1 MKQQKNTVEVE
12 GEKYDWWVSRNPQW
26 CHEDGWQG
34 VQLTVELANR
44 SRKQLL
50 IQLPFVVE
58 SRSST
63 PHKQRPK
70 ILPIAVVNDI
80 KAAIELGWKP
90 DSKGKPYRYEV
101 E

>member
-1 MKQQKNTVEVE
+1 MNQQRNSIEVE
-12 GEKYDWWVSRNPQW
+12 GTKYDWWVSRNPQW

-34 VQLTVELANR
+34 GQLTVELAD
-44 SRKQLL
+44 SPRKQLL
-50 IQLPFVVE
+50 IQFPFVVE

-70 ILPIAVVNDI
+70 IPVNVVVEHI
-80 KAAIELGWKP
+80 KKAIGAGWEP
-90 DSKGKPYRYEV
+90 DSKGKPFRYEV